1 MPGSLK
7 VLACYLMWAFLVLYW
22 PLFGAMDPLAVL
34 SFRIIFSMIFCLIVM
49 LILGQGPAIL
59 AFMKDKRQM
68 LFLLLAGITITVNWG
83 GYIIAVMTGRVIDAS
98 LAYYMYPI
106 FSIVLGFFIY
116 NERLRPLQWVAFVLA
131 VLGVTVPIIAYGQ
144 VPVFAIII
152 GTSFAFYGAIKKQIT
167 ASGMLSIFME
177 TLMVVPIALIYLV
190 TFSHLEGLTP
200 RDILLIPTMGV
211 VTTVPL
217 LFFAV
222 GMKDTSLSIAGVLM
236 YINPTIQLLLGV
248 FIMGEE
254 FTTTHAWM
262 FAFVWSGVALFLT
275 DRFRER
281 KKESETK

>member
-34 SFRIIFSMIFCLIVM
+34 SFRIIFSMLFCLIVM

-59 AFMKDKRQM
+59 ALMKDKRQM

-116 NERLRPLQWVAFVLA
+116 NERLRPLQWVAFALA

-177 TLMVVPIALIYLV
+177 TLMVVPVALIYLV
-190 TFSHLEGLTP
+190 AFSHLEGLTP

-222 GMKDTSLSIAGVLM
+222 GMKDTSLSLAGVLM

-262 FAFVWSGVALFLT
+262 FAFVWSGVALFLA
-275 DRFRER
+275 DGFRER